1 MPTIDEENRKAIR
14 TPFEVHCGFSG
25 RNEKIDLSFSD
36 ISGAVTDANVS
47 EALDNEHWDMRALT
61 DLSGS
66 GFPLDGSCSLF
77 DSTIPGSLENGKLG
91 LRSKIGETVTIT
103 VTSKTDIAA
112 LTLAVT
118 SNAPGT
124 ITANGTDYA
133 ARRIVVIP
141 VNGKTITLTAK
152 SDDPE
157 SRIEIASITPG
168 ITLEFSNKNLI
179 SCTLA
184 LRSDLSIISPSWQ
197 VSEIEIQAYWP
208 DDISEAISNVG
219 DDVPVW
225 YYAGYEGDYSKV
237 RSFYLSDR
245 KSVV

>member
-1 MPTIDEENRKAIR
+1 MLTIDEENRKSIR

-25 RNEKIDLSFSD
+25 RNEKVDLTFTG

-47 EALDNEHWDMRALT
+47 EALDNEHWDMRDLT
-61 DLSGS
+61 DLSGA
-66 GFPLDGSCSLF
+66 GFSLDGTCSLF
-77 DSTIPGSLENGKLG
+77 DSALSGSLENGKLG
-91 LRSKIGETVTIT
+91 LRSIVGETLAIT

-118 SNAPGT
+118 SDTPGT
-124 ITANGTDYA
+124 ISANGTDYE

-141 VNGKTITLTAK
+141 VNGKTITFSAK
-152 SDDPE
+152 STDPE

-168 ITLEFSNKNLI
+168 ITLEFSNKNLV

-184 LRSDLSIISPSWQ
+184 LRSDLSITSPSWQ

-237 RSFYLSDR
+237 RSF
-245 KSVV
+245 